1 MSMIRLMNSEG
12 QAMYDVQR
20 LMDTHHG
27 NNLHETSPMKLRV
40 TRRATRNV
48 MKVERNM
55 PEAERGVRREKGGN
69 DYMNERKILIKKF
82 RTNEVTK

>member
-12 QAMYDVQR
+12 QAMCDVQR
-20 LMDTHHG
+20 LRDTHHG

-40 TRRATRNV
+40 TKRATRNE
-48 MKVERNM
+48 MKVEGNM

-69 DYMNERKILIKKF
+69 DYMNERKTKIKKF
-82 RTNEVTK
+82 RTNKITK